1 MRQLRVPLQFNR
13 RKSLGFSLIE
23 VTLAL
28 GIIAFAMIPLVGLLS
43 TGLNIQKQ
51 AVDQAR
57 AVQVQGSATL
67 AIWGVRKTSAGAEF
81 LPPLRSAAVGT
92 AESRLGWTEQ
102 GTIIPEGNTTS
113 PNRRGSLV
121 ILQPTAPANVRGRS
135 AYISVAWPA
144 SARWV
149 SGKWTNAEGSIETV
163 VYFNIPQS

>member
-1 MRQLRVPLQFNR
+1 MRQLRSPSSVCIS
-13 RKSLGFSLIE
+13 KGFSLIE

-51 AVDQAR
+51 AIDQAR
-57 AVQVQGSATL
+57 AVQVQSSATS
-67 AIWGVRKTSAGAEF
+67 AIWGVRKTTSGGEF
-81 LPPLRSAAVGT
+81 LPPLQSVNVG
-92 AESRLGWTEQ
+92 AGQSQLGWTEQ
-102 GTIIPEGNTTS
+102 GTFVPESDTS
-113 PNRRGSLV
+113 LDRRGSVV
-121 ILQPTAPANVRGRS
+121 ILQPTAPTQVQSRS

-149 SGKWTNAEGSIETV
+149 SGKWTNAEGSVETV